1 MLEDS
6 NQYKYIYICIHIKN
20 IIFLFLFLILICR
33 DLLPGIN
40 FEGSDLAWGEK
51 TYYTSFS
58 IGDEGVRENI
68 FWRSISVKLE
78 ITFFNLFNVWLGEYH
93 FCLYGL
99 VLQNRSVAGVPVVVW
114 VCASVIE
121 AKSVV
126 MLVNDLKT
134 ECNTWVD
141 FFFSSFKILLFLTLL
156 IFHSTSLLISD
167 CTWRC
172 DYQSVWYSRK
182 EWGLLKRNLK
192 FVLDLS
198 GCVQWNSEI

>member
-6 NQYKYIYICIHIKN
+6 NQYKYIYMYTYIKYN
-20 IIFLFLFLILICR
+20 
-33 DLLPGIN
+33 
-40 FEGSDLAWGEK
+40 
-51 TYYTSFS
+51 FS
-58 IGDEGVRENI
+58 IFVFDFNLQRSSAWNQFWGFRFSLGKKHITHPSVGDEGVRENI

-78 ITFFNLFNVWLGEYH
+78 INFFNLFKVWLGECH

-114 VCASVIE
+114 VCASATE

-141 FFFSSFKILLFLTLL
+141 FFSS
-156 IFHSTSLLISD
+156 
-167 CTWRC
+167 
-172 DYQSVWYSRK
+172 
-182 EWGLLKRNLK
+182 LK
-192 FVLDLS
+192 FSLS
-198 GCVQWNSEI
+198 FQPY